1 MVMERKAICRI
12 VLKDVS
18 GKKQLFSG
26 TIYKDAIYPSVESV
40 VNKIKQVF
48 G

>member
-1 MVMERKAICRI
+1 MVMEREVVCRI
-12 VLKDVS
+12 VLKDAS